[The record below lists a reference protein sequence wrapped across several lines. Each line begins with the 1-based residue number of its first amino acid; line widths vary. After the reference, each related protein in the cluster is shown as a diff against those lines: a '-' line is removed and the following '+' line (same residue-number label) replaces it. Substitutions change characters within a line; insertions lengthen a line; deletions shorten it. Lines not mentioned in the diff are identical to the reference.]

1 MIYIEKNALNK
12 IFVDVSDYAT
22 LSSPVYLWS
31 LQNSQGMNV
40 VNFIPR
46 EISSTYPSFYAN
58 KYDVFEFS
66 TYSNQPI
73 NLTPTGTSIVNIH
86 LPNVNQFWLSI
97 YEQTGSTNTQI
108 TNTTTRLVNQLA
120 FVFTETE
127 NDYYTGNTATT
138 ADNVIYY
145 KQDVPVSPTPT
156 STNTPTP
163 TPTLPSVS
171 PTPTNTATPTT
182 TPTTTQTP
190 TITPTLTQTPTST
203 STPVYS
209 FSTDCLEDLGSLCS
223 NPSSGINLILYGTNP
238 VFENNTILYLNPQ
251 LNIFAPPV
259 YALEQL
265 SGTIIQIAVGGVV
278 SGVVVCPSPTSTPTN
293 TPTPTLTQTTT
304 PTNTPT
310 PTLTPTPTSTPPVCY
325 EALDGFTTTQVPL
338 WQESLTGSTFFYASN
353 LFYQGTTAYNFLKLL
368 PDLTRDPLWNTGN
381 ITIGPLTATQFLFDT
396 NNKIILTGQ
405 FTTIQGVS
413 RGRMARLDEQ
423 TGLLDTS
430 FDFGGGVGFGNNSVL
445 SVAPTSDGGYVCVG
459 SFTTINGNTRN
470 RIVKLNSTGVIDAT
484 FNVGTGF
491 NTGNVNWI
499 KETSDGKFICSGS
512 FSSYNGTAVSRICRL
527 NSDGSLDATYLP
539 SLPNSPTQAYRFV
552 LLGDDSVVCVI
563 NASPGLCKVDNT
575 GVVDTSF
582 QTNIGTGIE
591 DTLTTSGD
599 IKLLSTGQIIIT
611 RVFTFNSQFAGEV
624 VVINGDG
631 TRDTSKFSGPNFG
644 DITGSNMRVSERN
657 NNTLIFTGPFLSF
670 ETTLEDGILITDLNG
685 NELMC

>member
-66 TYSNQPI
+66 TYSSLPI

-108 TNTTTRLVNQLA
+108 TNTASRLVNQLA

-145 KQDVPVSPTPT
+145 KQDEPVSPTPT
-156 STNTPTP
+156 STLTPTP
-163 TPTLPSVS
+163 TPT
-171 PTPTNTATPTT
+171 T
-182 TPTTTQTP
+182 TP
-190 TITPTLTQTPTST
+190 
-203 STPVYS
+203 
-209 FSTDCLEDLGSLCS
+209 
-223 NPSSGINLILYGTNP
+223 
-238 VFENNTILYLNPQ
+238 
-251 LNIFAPPV
+251 
-259 YALEQL
+259 
-265 SGTIIQIAVGGVV
+265 
-278 SGVVVCPSPTSTPTN
+278 
-293 TPTPTLTQTTT
+293 TQTTT

-325 EALDGFTTTQVPL
+325 EAGSGFTTSSVPV
-338 WQESLTGSTFFYASN
+338 WSESLTGSTFLFGTN
-353 LFYQGTTAYNFLKLL
+353 VFYQGTTIYNFLKLA

-381 ITIGPLTATQFLFDT
+381 ITIGPLAARQFFFDT
-396 NNKIILTGQ
+396 NNKIIITGG
-405 FTTIQGVS
+405 FTSIQGIT
-413 RGRMARLDEQ
+413 RARMARLDEQ
-423 TGLLDTS
+423 TGLLDAS
-430 FDFGGGVGFGNNSVL
+430 FDFGGGAGFTNNSVFA
-445 SVAPTSDGGYVCVG
+445 VAPTSDGGYVCVG
-459 SFTTINGNTRN
+459 SFTSINGNTRN

-512 FSSYNGTAVSRICRL
+512 FASYNGTSVSKICRL
-527 NSDGSLDATYLP
+527 NSDGSLDATYAP
-539 SLPNSPTQAYRFV
+539 VFPTAVAEFYRFV
-552 LLGDDSVVCVI
+552 LLADNSVVCISNDAPYVV
-563 NASPGLCKVDNT
+563 KVDNT
-575 GVVDTSF
+575 GTFDTTFAS
-582 QTNIGTGIE
+582 NIGTGM
-591 DTLTTSGD
+591 DASLSTNGD
-599 IKLLSTGQIIIT
+599 IKLLSTGQVIIS
-611 RVFTFNSQFAGEV
+611 RAGLTFNGAYAGEV
-624 VVINGDG
+624 VILNSDG
-631 TRDTSKFSGPNFG
+631 TRDTSKFTGTNFG
-644 DITGSNMRVSERN
+644 DITAGNLRVSERN
-657 NNTLIFTGPFLSF
+657 NNTLIFTGPFLNF
-670 ETTLEDGILITDLNG
+670 GLTLENRIIITDLDG